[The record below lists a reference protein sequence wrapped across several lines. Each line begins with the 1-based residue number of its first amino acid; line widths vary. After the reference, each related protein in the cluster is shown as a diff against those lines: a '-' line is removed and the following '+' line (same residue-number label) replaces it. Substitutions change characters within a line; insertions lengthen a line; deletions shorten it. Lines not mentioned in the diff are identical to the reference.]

1 VNAELKAMLRL
12 AWPVILAEIGWI
24 MMGIIDTMIVRDL
37 GPAAI
42 GAVGTGSTIFIT
54 LMVLGIGTLFAL
66 DTFVSQ
72 SFGAGRMDECHRWLY
87 AGLHAAGVLSIGI
100 VALTFVVVAV
110 LPSAGLHPE
119 VEVLLGPYLAALAW
133 SVPPLLAFA
142 VFRRY
147 LQAMNVVKPVMFALI
162 SANLVNAG
170 GNWLLIYGHWGFPA
184 LGVVGSAYATVGARV
199 YLALFLLGAILWRE
213 RRGALS
219 DIEGLRG
226 IPFAVDYERI
236 GRLLRLGMPAA
247 LQLALEIGVFAA
259 VAALAA
265 RITPFALAA
274 NQIVM
279 NVASFFF
286 MIPLGFSAAAAVR
299 VGQAVGR
306 GDPRGVRLAGWC
318 ALGLAA
324 TYMMTISLLF
334 VTTPG
339 VFLRLFTEDAGLLAA
354 SAGVLVIWA
363 LFQPFDG
370 CQNVATGALR
380 GLGDTRTPMVVNLVG
395 HWFIGLPLAYWL
407 CFHRGWGVIGLWAG
421 LGVGIALVGVVLIGV
436 WSLRSRE
443 FAAL

>member
-1 VNAELKAMLRL
+1 VTSELKAMLRL

-24 MMGIIDTMIVRDL
+24 MMGIVDTMIVREL

-42 GAVGTGSTIFIT
+42 GAVGTGSTVFIT

-72 SFGAGRMDECHRWLY
+72 NFGAGRMDECHRWLY
-87 AGLHAAGVLSIGI
+87 AGLQTAGVLSIALI
-100 VALTFVVVAV
+100 ALTFVVVAL
-110 LPSAGLHPE
+110 LPLMGMHPE
-119 VEVLLGPYLAALAW
+119 VEALLGPYLAALAW

-147 LQAMNVVKPVMFALI
+147 LQAMNVVMPVMFALI

-184 LGVVGSAYATVGARV
+184 LGVVGSAYATVAARV
-199 YLALFLLGAILWRE
+199 YLAVCLFAVIIWRE
-213 RRGALS
+213 RRSPA
-219 DIEGLRG
+219 GLRDV
-226 IPFAVDYERI
+226 PFAIDRERI
-236 GRLLRLGMPAA
+236 ARLLKLGTPAA

-259 VAALAA
+259 VAGLAA
-265 RITPFALAA
+265 KITPFALAA
-274 NQIVM
+274 NQIAM

-286 MIPLGFSAAAAVR
+286 MIPLGFSSAAAVR

-306 GDPRGVRLAGWC
+306 RDARGVRLAGWC

-324 TYMMTISLLF
+324 TYMTTISLMF
-334 VTTPG
+334 VALPR
-339 VFLRLFTEDAGLLAA
+339 VFLGLFTEDAALLGAA
-354 SAGVLVIWA
+354 AGALFICA

-380 GLGDTRTPMVVNLVG
+380 GLGDTRTPMLVNLVG
-395 HWFIGLPLAYWL
+395 HWFVGLPLAYWL
-407 CFHRGWGVIGLWAG
+407 CFNRGWNVIGLWAG
-421 LGVGIALVGVVLIGV
+421 LGVGLVAVGVVLVGV
-436 WSLRSRE
+436 WSLRSKE
-443 FAAL
+443 FTSL